1 MGNHGGE
8 GKMTRPSQYFT
19 PNTGQRPYTFVDIL
33 NGINDQI
40 NGINDLSQSS
50 TDAGTLINVFA
61 NLSTDSVGVS
71 DTVTITTNASGNVL
85 WDSGLIFS
93 QGVWQ

>member
-1 MGNHGGE
+1 
-8 GKMTRPSQYFT
+8 MTRPSQYFT

-40 NGINDLSQSS
+40 NGINDLNQSS
-50 TDAGTLINVFA
+50 ADAGTLINVFA
-61 NLSTDSVGVS
+61 NSSTDSVMVS
-71 DTVTITTNASGNVL
+71 DTVTITTNASSNVL
-85 WDSGLIFS
+85 WDNGLIFS